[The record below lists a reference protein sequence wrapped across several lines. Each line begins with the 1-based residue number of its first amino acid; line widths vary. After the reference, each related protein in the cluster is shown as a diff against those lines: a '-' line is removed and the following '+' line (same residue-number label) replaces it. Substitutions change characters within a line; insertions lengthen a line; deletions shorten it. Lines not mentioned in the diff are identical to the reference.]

1 MSSPFQNIINVGLEI
16 RRSMAG
22 QTATYN
28 DGTSSGSI
36 TVVRGRPFVRA
47 VDALVTQL
55 EERYTDFMVAVD
67 DLDAITG
74 AKPMPGDTIT
84 LDGDT
89 YEVTYFQGT
98 PPWSYVDTAET
109 EYRIHTIKTGD
120 V

>member
-1 MSSPFQNIINVGLEI
+1 MTSPFQDIMSAGLEI

-28 DGTSSGSI
+28 DGASSGSI

-55 EERYTDFMVAVD
+55 DERYTDFMVAVD

-109 EYRIHTIKTGD
+109 KYRIHTIKTGD